1 MPSTRPHPTQPNP
14 TQPDR
19 TTHGL
24 ARVHI
29 RVHVQRQ
36 RQRTGAPRLA
46 AGWERKTQRWFV
58 RGGVWS
64 AGRAGARAGG
74 GSCETMSFVV
84 VFVCSVG
91 GGLRV

>member
-1 MPSTRPHPTQPNP
+1 MPSTRPHPTQPN
-14 TQPDR
+14 R
-19 TTHGL
+19 TEPLTDFAL
-24 ARVHI
+24 AHM

-58 RGGVWS
+58 RSGVWS

-74 GSCETMSFVV
+74 GGSETMSFVV
-84 VFVCSVG
+84 FFVCSVG